1 MSIIL
6 RQEEQKAVI
15 TSTNLTQTSASNIL
29 QKFKKSRLKTVK
41 RKRLHEM
48 IRNDQKSC
56 DVVFC
61 NYYNVCGRE
70 LTI

>member
-6 RQEEQKAVI
+6 RQDEQKAVI

-41 RKRLHEM
+41 RKRL
-48 IRNDQKSC
+48 RNAHLSTK
-56 DVVFC
+56 
-61 NYYNVCGRE
+61 
-70 LTI
+70 

>member
-41 RKRLHEM
+41 RKRLRNAHLSTKLSEM
-48 IRNDQKSC
+48 
-56 DVVFC
+56 
-61 NYYNVCGRE
+61 
-70 LTI
+70 L